1 MRREDRTWWLYFTHL
16 CCRVTLTRVVFAFPA
31 AVMFSRMA
39 VEEITL
45 DRPFLFFIQHKPTGS
60 ALLIFNLSECLYKK
74 MSIFSII
81 PFSFVCRYTSVHGSV
96 QPSSA
101 VVINTERTF
110 NSLYLASW
118 RSLMRVN
125 VFAINLFLNAN
136 VFLMS
141 YQCLQSNTNMHLTD
155 FTYNYFFE
163 NLFSQCLRLSIFVED
178 ILIL

>member
-1 MRREDRTWWLYFTHL
+1 MRGEDHTRWLYLTQL
-16 CCRVTLTRVVFAFPA
+16 CCRVTLTRFVFAFPA

-60 ALLIFNLSECLYKK
+60 ALLIFNLSECLYNNVYLYN
-74 MSIFSII
+74 FSMTS
-81 PFSFVCRYTSVHGSV
+81 FSFVCRYTSVHGPV

-101 VVINTERTF
+101 AVINTGHTF

-125 VFAINLFLNAN
+125 AFALNLFLNAN
-136 VFLMS
+136 V
-141 YQCLQSNTNMHLTD
+141 C
-155 FTYNYFFE
+155 
-163 NLFSQCLRLSIFVED
+163 
-178 ILIL
+178 